1 MGEHM
6 PKADYPFF
14 FPFRVR
20 YAETDAQGI
29 VFNGNYLTY
38 TDTAIYEY
46 FRSLSFNFVEY
57 VNQTGADFYTVR
69 VEVDYLS
76 PAHFDDEISAYVRT
90 SHIGRSSLEF
100 EVGIYQKDTDVE
112 IVRAKVVWVN
122 VDQKSKKPVQL
133 PEELIQLL
141 S

>member
-1 MGEHM
+1 M
-6 PKADYPFF
+6 PKTDYQFF

-46 FRSLSFNFVEY
+46 FRSLSFDFVEY

-76 PAHFDDEISAYVRT
+76 PAHFDDEIHAYVRT
-90 SHIGRSSLEF
+90 SRIGRSSLEF
-100 EVGIYQKDTDVE
+100 EVGIYHKDTDVE

-122 VDQKSKKPVQL
+122 VDQKSKKPVKL
-133 PEELIQLL
+133 PEDLIHLL

>member
-1 MGEHM
+1 M
-6 PKADYPFF
+6 PKADYKFF

-57 VNQTGADFYTVR
+57 VNQTGADKPGHPRIFCFR
-69 VEVDYLS
+69 
-76 PAHFDDEISAYVRT
+76 P
-90 SHIGRSSLEF
+90 
-100 EVGIYQKDTDVE
+100 GI
-112 IVRAKVVWVN
+112 R
-122 VDQKSKKPVQL
+122 L
-133 PEELIQLL
+133 F
-141 S
+141 